1 MDRKELIKTTF
12 LEKYGYVPKK
22 YAVGPGRV
30 DLLGIHTDYN
40 DGFVLPIAVDMDVI
54 ICGDKRNDNII
65 NIYSCN
71 MDSKVSFD
79 IENNNYDENEKWSNY
94 SRGVIKYLKEYGAE
108 FGGADL
114 VLESNLPIGSGLSS
128 SAALESA
135 TGMILQALYGFECS
149 GEDMAQIGK
158 KSENL
163 MVGVATGIMDQF
175 ASCNCKKDHALF
187 LDCRTLEY
195 KQLPLDCSMYKVVVC
210 DTKKRRGLVDSE
222 YDMRRA
228 QCFEV
233 VDILKEIYPQKKI
246 THLRDITQEMLE
258 ENKDK
263 LSFVQYKR
271 AKHVIS
277 ENDRGLA
284 SVEALNR
291 GDFKAFGE
299 LMNQSHDS
307 ARDFYEVSCP
317 ELEAMVEAARQAPG
331 ALSGRLA
338 GAGFGGCCVALVA
351 ADKIEEFKASA
362 KSYYDA
368 KTGLDSE
375 YWVCSASDGAREI

>member
-94 SRGVIKYLKEYGAE
+94 SRGVVKYLKEYGAE

-163 MVGVATGIMDQF
+163 MVGVATGIMDQL
-175 ASCNCKKDHALF
+175 ASCNCK
-187 LDCRTLEY
+187 
-195 KQLPLDCSMYKVVVC
+195 
-210 DTKKRRGLVDSE
+210 
-222 YDMRRA
+222 
-228 QCFEV
+228 
-233 VDILKEIYPQKKI
+233 
-246 THLRDITQEMLE
+246 
-258 ENKDK
+258 
-263 LSFVQYKR
+263 
-271 AKHVIS
+271 
-277 ENDRGLA
+277 
-284 SVEALNR
+284 
-291 GDFKAFGE
+291 
-299 LMNQSHDS
+299 
-307 ARDFYEVSCP
+307 
-317 ELEAMVEAARQAPG
+317 
-331 ALSGRLA
+331 
-338 GAGFGGCCVALVA
+338 
-351 ADKIEEFKASA
+351 
-362 KSYYDA
+362 
-368 KTGLDSE
+368 
-375 YWVCSASDGAREI
+375 